1 MGHRWVKALKPLT
14 YENNANWRR
23 PMPAEA
29 NGLEDIRILAERY
42 RSVVKGSNRGHY
54 TAAERAET
62 RSRTLGIASAALGA
76 IVGTSIFATIQSSPS
91 LSWRITPGILVTGA
105 AILGALQTFLDY
117 AKRAAEYRTAGA
129 AYGRLRREFDI
140 FLLGISGSKDRVQL
154 IENLSVLC
162 RHIDELGQQS
172 PLIPPSSYKAARRR
186 LSRSGGKK
194 AVE

>member
-62 RSRTLGIASAALGA
+62 RSRTLGGA